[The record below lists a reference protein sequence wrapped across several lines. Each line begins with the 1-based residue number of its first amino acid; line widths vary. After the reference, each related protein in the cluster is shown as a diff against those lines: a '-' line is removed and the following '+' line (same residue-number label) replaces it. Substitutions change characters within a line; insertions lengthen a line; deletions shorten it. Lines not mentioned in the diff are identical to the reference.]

1 MVEKELKIRIYGMTC
16 DDCVAHVKSGLL
28 KDSGVLN
35 ADISLIKGTGNIKID
50 DSKTDP
56 SKIISNEIFGKG
68 SKYKASIIH

>member
-16 DDCVAHVKSGLL
+16 DDCVAHVKNGLM
-28 KDSGVLN
+28 KDPGVLN
-35 ADISLIKGTGNIKID
+35 VDISLQKGTGEVKID

-56 SKIISNEIFGKG
+56 SRIISNNVFGKG